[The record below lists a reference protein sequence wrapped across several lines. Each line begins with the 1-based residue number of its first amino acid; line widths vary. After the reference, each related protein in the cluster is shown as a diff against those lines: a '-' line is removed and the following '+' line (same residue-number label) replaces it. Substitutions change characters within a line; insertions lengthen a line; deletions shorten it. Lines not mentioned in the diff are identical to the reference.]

1 MIPEDVLREIV
12 QKTESK
18 IVLLV
23 IDGLGGL
30 PREPGGTT
38 ELEAARKPNMNALA
52 RRSDLGLLDMV
63 ATGVTPG
70 SGAGHL
76 ALFGYDPVRYQIGR
90 GVLSAVGIGF
100 DVGPDDLCVRGN
112 FCTLDDRGV
121 VVDRRAGRMPTSLG
135 RELCAL
141 LESKIPELS
150 GAKVFVR
157 PEKEYRFVLVFRK
170 AGLGDNITDTDP
182 QKEGRLP
189 LPARGGDPASAEG
202 AALCNAFVQRAG
214 ELLKGRAPANGI
226 LLRGYAKLPNLEDF
240 QKRYRLTPAVVGTY
254 PMYRGLAKLVGMD
267 VLPTSEEED
276 LPTLARVLKE
286 HWGRYDFF
294 FIHVKKA
301 DSYGEDGD
309 FDKKVQVI
317 EKVDA
322 VLLPAILD
330 LGPDVLA
337 ITGDHSTPAVLKAH
351 SWHPVPVLVAGR
363 AARPTAAEFGET
375 ECARGSL
382 GRLPATDL
390 MGLLLANA
398 GKLAKFGA

>member
-12 QKTESK
+12 QKTDSK

-30 PREPGGTT
+30 PKEAGGKT
-38 ELEAARKPNMNALA
+38 ELETADKPNMNALA
-52 RRSDLGLLDMV
+52 QRSQLGLIDMV

-76 ALFGYDPVRYQIGR
+76 ALFGYDPVKYQIGR

-100 DVGPDDLCVRGN
+100 EVGPDDLCVRGN
-112 FCTLDDRGV
+112 FCTLDQRGIV
-121 VVDRRAGRMPTSLG
+121 TDRRAGRMPTELG
-135 RELCAL
+135 KELCAL
-141 LESKIPELS
+141 LESKIPEVS

-182 QKEGRLP
+182 QKEGKAP
-189 LPARGGDPASAEG
+189 LPAKGADPASEQG
-202 AALCNAFVQRAG
+202 AALCNAFAQRAG
-214 ELLKGRAPANGI
+214 EVLKGRRPANGV
-226 LLRGYAKLPNLEDF
+226 LLRGYAKLPNLDGF
-240 QKRYRLTPAVVGTY
+240 QKKYLLTPAVVGTY

-276 LPTLARVLKE
+276 FPTLARVLKE
-286 HWGRYDFF
+286 HWARYDFF
-294 FIHVKKA
+294 FVHVKKA
-301 DSYGEDGD
+301 DSHGEDGN
-309 FDKKVQVI
+309 FEKKVEVI
-317 EKVDA
+317 EKVDK
-322 VLLPAILD
+322 LLVPAILE
-330 LGPDVLA
+330 LKPDVLA
-337 ITGDHSTPAVLKAH
+337 ITGDHSTPSVMKAH
-351 SWHPVPVLVAGR
+351 SWHPVPLLV
-363 AARPTAAEFGET
+363 AARPGRGAPAEFGET
-375 ECARGSL
+375 EGARGSL
-382 GRLPATDL
+382 GRMPATSL